1 MIRGVVAVLVV
12 AFFGVVGTAGAQT
25 ESEWIPPLD
34 LVARDKGE
42 MAFDGCRPKPENIE
56 PVMCIYG
63 DRDSDHTVALFG
75 DSHAMQWGPPLI
87 RLAERRGWRLV
98 TFLRAGCPV
107 ADVKFESNCDQ
118 WRDLAFADLADQRP
132 GHVIVSTS
140 IARRYTLRVRGKLLT
155 RKASERF
162 LAKGMTRT
170 LRRLSGLPSL
180 VRRGPRVKLIRD
192 QVTAPFLPPRCLANN
207 PENPD
212 VCRFARERRWGPGF
226 DIKGAK
232 RVGLERLGQWKERI
246 GTLPLVAI
254 GGITPDRAPG
264 VIAAGADSVAVI
276 TDFMTAPDPA
286 ARMAEWLVW
295 ADRWRRCCDR

>member
-207 PENPD
+207 PENPE

-232 RVGLERLGQWKERI
+232 RVGLLPAIDPLEALCRPHWCYSAEGNLVIYRDSDHLTATFARSLTDWLGRRI
-246 GTLPLVAI
+246 G
-254 GGITPDRAPG
+254 
-264 VIAAGADSVAVI
+264 
-276 TDFMTAPDPA
+276 F
-286 ARMAEWLVW
+286 
-295 ADRWRRCCDR
+295 

>member
-1 MIRGVVAVLVV
+1 
-12 AFFGVVGTAGAQT
+12 
-25 ESEWIPPLD
+25 
-34 LVARDKGE
+34 
-42 MAFDGCRPKPENIE
+42 MAFDGCRPKPENTE

-63 DRDSDHTVALFG
+63 DRNSDHTVALFG
-75 DSHAMQWGPPLI
+75 DSHALQWGPPLI

-107 ADVKFESNCDQ
+107 ADVKFERNCDQ
-118 WRDLAFADLADQRP
+118 WRDLAFNELAEQRP

-207 PENPD
+207 PENPE
-212 VCRFARERRWGPGF
+212 VCRFARERHWGPGF
-226 DIKGAK
+226 DVKGAA
-232 RVGLERLGQWKERI
+232 RVGLLPAIDPLEALCRPHWCYSAEGNLVIYRDSDHLTATFARSLTDWLGRRI
-246 GTLPLVAI
+246 G
-254 GGITPDRAPG
+254 
-264 VIAAGADSVAVI
+264 
-276 TDFMTAPDPA
+276 F
-286 ARMAEWLVW
+286 
-295 ADRWRRCCDR
+295 